1 MDTICLRLNEET
13 PQPCRLVG
21 SGTFSVCRRIVI
33 PAVGVI
39 VMLSI
44 MLAAGASD
52 SIAYSVSPPQVPV
65 LKNTKTAIE
74 TSINTE
80 HRQEFFDN
88 YIRKKYPGGMITDL
102 AKGVKRIKVVRYFS
116 SRPVKLNIIET
127 DFYVNPDLAVVPALA
142 GETLNKKAKISYINK
157 KDNAI
162 VSVNGGYF
170 KQQTGA
176 PLGLLMI
183 DGRIYSG
190 AMYNRVAMGIFDN
203 KFEMAR
209 AGLNIT
215 LHTNK
220 NNLKIDNIN
229 QPRTLASHILVYDSL
244 WGKYAPA
251 PPKGGIS
258 VIVSG
263 KDIVGTSY
271 SSVAIPEN
279 GYVISAP
286 KSKLTPIT
294 NDKRLKLEIN
304 TTPEWKGVK
313 HIISGGPYLIKDGEI
328 YVDATAQKLNSIA
341 GRNPRTAIG
350 YTSDNNI
357 IIVTADGRESSS
369 VGLTLME
376 LARYMKQIG
385 CVNAM
390 NLDGGSST
398 VMYGAGGILNSP
410 SYKGGVEISNAVHIV
425 ME

>member
-1 MDTICLRLNEET
+1 MDTICLRLNEEPLLTGRDT
-13 PQPCRLVG
+13 PRLNPVLF
-21 SGTFSVCRRIVI
+21 TSVAM
-33 PAVGVI
+33 AVLLS
-39 VMLSI
+39 LSI
-44 MLAAGASD
+44 ILGARAAE
-52 SIAYSVSPPQVPV
+52 SIAYSVSPPKLPS
-65 LKNTKTAIE
+65 LEETRTSIE

-80 HRQEFFDN
+80 QRQKFFDN
-88 YIRKKYPGGMITDL
+88 FIKKKYPGGAITDL
-102 AKGVKRIKVVRYFS
+102 EKGVKRIKVVRYFN

-127 DFYVNPDLAVVPALA
+127 DFYVNPNLAIVPAIA
-142 GETLNKKAKISYINK
+142 GETLNKKAKIGYINK

-190 AMYNRVAMGIFDN
+190 PMYNRVALGIFDN

-209 AGLNIT
+209 AGLDIT

-220 NNLKIDNIN
+220 NSLKIDNIN
-229 QPRTLASHILVYDSL
+229 QPRTLAAHTLVYDTL

-251 PPKGGIS
+251 PPKGGML
-258 VIVSG
+258 VIVDD
-263 KDIVGTSY
+263 KKITGTSLTAA
-271 SSVAIPEN
+271 AIPEN
-279 GYVISAP
+279 GFVISAP
-286 KSKLTPIT
+286 KSKVEGIL
-294 NDKRLKLEIN
+294 NDKRIRLEIKTN
-304 TTPEWKGVK
+304 PEWKGVK

-328 YVDATAQKLNSIA
+328 YVDATAQKLNSIS

-398 VMYGAGGILNSP
+398 VMYGAGTVLNSP

>member
-1 MDTICLRLNEET
+1 MDTICLRLNEEPLLTGRDT
-13 PQPCRLVG
+13 PRLNPVLF
-21 SGTFSVCRRIVI
+21 TSVAM
-33 PAVGVI
+33 AVLLS
-39 VMLSI
+39 LSI
-44 MLAAGASD
+44 ILGARAAE
-52 SIAYSVSPPQVPV
+52 SIAYSVSPPKLPS
-65 LKNTKTAIE
+65 LEETRTSIE

-80 HRQEFFDN
+80 QRQKFFDN
-88 YIRKKYPGGMITDL
+88 FIKKKYPGGMITDL
-102 AKGVKRIKVVRYFS
+102 EKGVKRIKIVRYFN

-127 DFYVNPDLAVVPALA
+127 DFYVNPNLAIVPAIA
-142 GETLNKKAKISYINK
+142 GETLNKKAKIGYINK

-183 DGRIYSG
+183 DGRVYSG
-190 AMYNRVAMGIFDN
+190 PMYNRVALGIFDN

-209 AGLNIT
+209 AGLDIT

-220 NNLKIDNIN
+220 NSLKIDNIN
-229 QPRTLASHILVYDSL
+229 QPRTLAAHTLVYDTL

-251 PPKGGIS
+251 PPKGGML
-258 VIVSG
+258 VIVDD
-263 KDIVGTSY
+263 KKITGTSLTAA
-271 SSVAIPEN
+271 AIPEN
-279 GYVISAP
+279 GFVISAP
-286 KSKLTPIT
+286 KSKVEGIL
-294 NDKRLKLEIN
+294 NDKRIRLEIKTN
-304 TTPEWKGVK
+304 PEWKGVK

-328 YVDATAQKLNSIA
+328 YVDATAQKLNSIS

-398 VMYGAGGILNSP
+398 VMYGAGTVLNSP

>member
-183 DGRIYSG
+183 DGRVYSG

-229 QPRTLASHILVYDSL
+229 QPRTLASHTLVYDSL

>member
-1 MDTICLRLNEET
+1 MDTICLRLNEEPLLTGRDT
-13 PQPCRLVG
+13 PRLNPVLFT
-21 SGTFSVCRRIVI
+21 SAAM
-33 PAVGVI
+33 AVLLS
-39 VMLSI
+39 LSI
-44 MLAAGASD
+44 ILGARAAE
-52 SIAYSVSPPQVPV
+52 SIAYSVSPPKLPS
-65 LKNTKTAIE
+65 LEETRTSIE

-80 HRQEFFDN
+80 QRQKFFDN
-88 YIRKKYPGGMITDL
+88 FIKKKYPGGMITDL
-102 AKGVKRIKVVRYFS
+102 EKGVKRIKVVRYFN

-127 DFYVNPDLAVVPALA
+127 DFYVNPNLAIVPAIA
-142 GETLNKKAKISYINK
+142 GETLNKKAKIGYINK

-183 DGRIYSG
+183 DGRVYSG
-190 AMYNRVAMGIFDN
+190 PMYNRVALGIFDN

-209 AGLNIT
+209 AGLDIT

-220 NNLKIDNIN
+220 NSLKIDNIN
-229 QPRTLASHILVYDSL
+229 QPRTLAAHTLVYDTL

-251 PPKGGIS
+251 PPKGGML
-258 VIVSG
+258 VIVDD
-263 KDIVGTSY
+263 KKITGTSLTAA
-271 SSVAIPEN
+271 AIPEN
-279 GYVISAP
+279 GFVISAP
-286 KSKLTPIT
+286 KSKVEGIL
-294 NDKRLKLEIN
+294 NDKRIRLEIKTN
-304 TTPEWKGVK
+304 PEWKGVK

-328 YVDATAQKLNSIA
+328 YVDATAQKLNSIS

-398 VMYGAGGILNSP
+398 VMYGAGTVLNSP

>member
-1 MDTICLRLNEET
+1 MDTICLRLNEEPLLTGRDT
-13 PQPCRLVG
+13 PRLNPVLFT
-21 SGTFSVCRRIVI
+21 SAAM
-33 PAVGVI
+33 AVLLS
-39 VMLSI
+39 LSI
-44 MLAAGASD
+44 ILGARAAE
-52 SIAYSVSPPQVPV
+52 SIAYSVSPPKLPS
-65 LKNTKTAIE
+65 LEETRTSIE

-80 HRQEFFDN
+80 QRQKFFDN
-88 YIRKKYPGGMITDL
+88 FIKKKYPGGAITDL
-102 AKGVKRIKVVRYFS
+102 EKGVKRIKVVRYFN

-127 DFYVNPDLAVVPALA
+127 DFYVNPNLAIVPAIA
-142 GETLNKKAKISYINK
+142 GETLNKKAKIGYINK

-183 DGRIYSG
+183 DGRVYSG
-190 AMYNRVAMGIFDN
+190 PMYNRVALGIFDN

-209 AGLNIT
+209 AGLDIT

-220 NNLKIDNIN
+220 NSLKIDNIN
-229 QPRTLASHILVYDSL
+229 QPRTLAAHTLVYDTL

-251 PPKGGIS
+251 PPKGGML
-258 VIVSG
+258 VIVDD
-263 KDIVGTSY
+263 KKITGTSLTAA
-271 SSVAIPEN
+271 AIPEN
-279 GYVISAP
+279 GFVISAP
-286 KSKLTPIT
+286 KSKVEGIL
-294 NDKRLKLEIN
+294 NDKRIRLEIKTN
-304 TTPEWKGVK
+304 PEWKGVK

-328 YVDATAQKLNSIA
+328 YVDATAQKLNSIS

-398 VMYGAGGILNSP
+398 VMYGAGTVLNSP

>member
-1 MDTICLRLNEET
+1 MDTICLRLNEEPLLTGRDT
-13 PQPCRLVG
+13 PRLNPVLF
-21 SGTFSVCRRIVI
+21 TSVAM
-33 PAVGVI
+33 AVLLS
-39 VMLSI
+39 LSI
-44 MLAAGASD
+44 ILGARAAE
-52 SIAYSVSPPQVPV
+52 SIAYSVSPPKLPS
-65 LKNTKTAIE
+65 LEETRTSIE

-80 HRQEFFDN
+80 QRQKFFDN
-88 YIRKKYPGGMITDL
+88 FIKKKYPGGAITDL
-102 AKGVKRIKVVRYFS
+102 EKGVKRIKVVRYFN

-127 DFYVNPDLAVVPALA
+127 DFYVNPNLAIVPAIA
-142 GETLNKKAKISYINK
+142 GETLNKKAKIGYINK

-190 AMYNRVAMGIFDN
+190 PMYNRVALGIFDN

-209 AGLNIT
+209 AGLDIT

-220 NNLKIDNIN
+220 NSLKIDNIN
-229 QPRTLASHILVYDSL
+229 QPRTLAAHTLVYDTL

-251 PPKGGIS
+251 PPKGGML
-258 VIVSG
+258 VIVDD
-263 KDIVGTSY
+263 KKITGTSLTAA
-271 SSVAIPEN
+271 AIPEN
-279 GYVISAP
+279 GFVISGP
-286 KSKLTPIT
+286 KSKVEGIL
-294 NDKRLKLEIN
+294 NDKRIRLEIKTN
-304 TTPEWKGVK
+304 PEWKGVK

-328 YVDATAQKLNSIA
+328 YVDATAQKLNSIS

-398 VMYGAGGILNSP
+398 VMYGAGTVLNSP

>member
-1 MDTICLRLNEET
+1 MDTICLRLNEEPLLIGRDT
-13 PQPCRLVG
+13 PRLNPVLF
-21 SGTFSVCRRIVI
+21 TSVAM
-33 PAVGVI
+33 AVLLS
-39 VMLSI
+39 LSI
-44 MLAAGASD
+44 ILGARAAE
-52 SIAYSVSPPQVPV
+52 SIAYSVSPPKLPSIEE
-65 LKNTKTAIE
+65 TRTSIE
-74 TSINTE
+74 TSINTKQ
-80 HRQEFFDN
+80 RQKFFDN
-88 YIRKKYPGGMITDL
+88 FIKKKYPGGAITDL
-102 AKGVKRIKVVRYFS
+102 EKGVKRIKVVRYFN

-127 DFYVNPDLAVVPALA
+127 DFYVNPNLAIVPAIA
-142 GETLNKKAKISYINK
+142 GETLNKKAKIGYINK

-183 DGRIYSG
+183 DGRVYSG
-190 AMYNRVAMGIFDN
+190 PMYNRVALGIFDN

-209 AGLNIT
+209 AGLDIT

-220 NNLKIDNIN
+220 NSLKIDNIN
-229 QPRTLASHILVYDSL
+229 QPRTLAAHTLVYDTL

-251 PPKGGIS
+251 PPKGGML
-258 VIVSG
+258 VIVDD
-263 KDIVGTSY
+263 KKITGTSLTAA
-271 SSVAIPEN
+271 AIPEN
-279 GYVISAP
+279 GFVISAP
-286 KSKLTPIT
+286 KSKVEGIL
-294 NDKRLKLEIN
+294 NDKRIRLEIKTN
-304 TTPEWKGVK
+304 PEWKGVK

-328 YVDATAQKLNSIA
+328 YVDATAQKLNSIS

-398 VMYGAGGILNSP
+398 VMYGAGTVLNSP

>member
-1 MDTICLRLNEET
+1 
-13 PQPCRLVG
+13 
-21 SGTFSVCRRIVI
+21 
-33 PAVGVI
+33 
-39 VMLSI
+39 
-44 MLAAGASD
+44 
-52 SIAYSVSPPQVPV
+52 
-65 LKNTKTAIE
+65 
-74 TSINTE
+74 
-80 HRQEFFDN
+80 
-88 YIRKKYPGGMITDL
+88 
-102 AKGVKRIKVVRYFS
+102 
-116 SRPVKLNIIET
+116 
-127 DFYVNPDLAVVPALA
+127 
-142 GETLNKKAKISYINK
+142 
-157 KDNAI
+157 
-162 VSVNGGYF
+162 
-170 KQQTGA
+170 
-176 PLGLLMI
+176 
-183 DGRIYSG
+183 
-190 AMYNRVAMGIFDN
+190 MGIFDN

-229 QPRTLASHILVYDSL
+229 QPRTLASHTLVYDSL

-286 KSKLTPIT
+286 KSKLIPIT